1 MQAEIT
7 HPDTGEVFVI
17 EMSNLKP
24 SDLDTMKKEYTTN
37 AKLKTYIEQLPVS
50 AEVKALLFKL
60 SQFTV
65 SISKTI
71 IKMGK
76 AILEMVFMLAAKYK
90 HATFGIL
97 LGALLGSLIAAV
109 PFLGPPLAAFLQPL
123 MMLFGFG
130 KGLLEDLKRD
140 SPDIVRSVTEAGSVF
155 YPLNAAT

>member
-50 AEVKALLFKL
+50 AEVKALLFK
-60 SQFTV
+60 FTV
-65 SISKTI
+65 SIGTTI